1 MIELYTFLLSESI
14 LLPLIA
20 GLVRFSRIGKAYR
33 PFFLLIVIAALSE
46 LVSFIII
53 KSATHNNAAVNNIYA
68 LIEWLLIAWQFH
80 VWGLLRSRKVVF
92 YILTGC
98 VAMIWVWE
106 DLIRGQITTYPA
118 YFQVFYAFFIVIF
131 SVNTINFMITH
142 DNRNLF
148 GHPTFL
154 ICIAFIIYFIYSIIV
169 QWAYQTSLGGA
180 TNATR
185 SVLMLINYIN
195 ALTNV
200 IFAIAILRIPRP
212 QRFTLG

>member
-46 LVSFIII
+46 LASFIII

-106 DLIRGQITTYPA
+106 DLIRGDRK
-118 YFQVFYAFFIVIF
+118 
-131 SVNTINFMITH
+131 SV
-142 DNRNLF
+142 
-148 GHPTFL
+148 
-154 ICIAFIIYFIYSIIV
+154 V
-169 QWAYQTSLGGA
+169 
-180 TNATR
+180 
-185 SVLMLINYIN
+185 
-195 ALTNV
+195 
-200 IFAIAILRIPRP
+200 
-212 QRFTLG
+212 